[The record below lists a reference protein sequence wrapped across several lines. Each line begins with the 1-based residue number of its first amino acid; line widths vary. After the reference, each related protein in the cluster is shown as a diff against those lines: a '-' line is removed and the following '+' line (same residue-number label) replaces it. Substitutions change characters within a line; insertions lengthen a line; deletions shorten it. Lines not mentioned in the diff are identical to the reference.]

1 MDVSAA
7 FRTQALTLIHAP
19 RAIQTLRAENLPPPP
34 PQSEREEDEAAAQDA
49 WVFTPETGD
58 LLRAMRLRR
67 GLTQEQIA
75 DHLGVRRF
83 SVSRWETGD
92 LIPSQEHLNDL
103 MGMLGAL
110 PDEQRALSQGI
121 LLPPR
126 VTLETEKAFQ
136 TIKEHYNHVT
146 RGEYDPRLE
155 PLKDLEYL
163 RLERAF
169 ADLIPHYPEAR
180 PLLLYTYGFH
190 SQWLVARGRYKEAA
204 LYADRVIEAAH
215 QEELPSEWQRAIMTA
230 AHCAVYSSGQPRPSR
245 GIEMLLDWQ
254 PQVKDPVFEAWLL
267 SDIAKYQAQDGR
279 LRPALD
285 TIARSC
291 RVALRCENH
300 IELRL
305 RRVDRAELLM
315 QTGQPND
322 AQLALDLLP
331 PDVSPN
337 PPQRLRE
344 ELCWSKGLLQ
354 VGEVS
359 EAQRRLDR
367 AASEV
372 RTYNL
377 DGARVAELARHF

>member
-1 MDVSAA
+1 
-7 FRTQALTLIHAP
+7 LICP
-19 RAIQTLRAENLPPPP
+19 
-34 PQSEREEDEAAAQDA
+34 
-49 WVFTPETGD
+49 PET
-58 LLRAMRLRR
+58 ARL
-67 GLTQEQIA
+67 I
-75 DHLGVRRF
+75 V
-83 SVSRWETGD
+83 
-92 LIPSQEHLNDL
+92 
-103 MGMLGAL
+103 AL
-110 PDEQRALSQGI
+110 PGGSEVIDVR
-121 LLPPR
+121 
-126 VTLETEKAFQ
+126 
-136 TIKEHYNHVT
+136 
-146 RGEYDPRLE
+146 
-155 PLKDLEYL
+155 
-163 RLERAF
+163 
-169 ADLIPHYPEAR
+169 AR

-254 PQVKDPVFEAWLL
+254 PLVKGPVFEAWLL

-279 LRPALD
+279 RRPALD

-291 RVALRCENH
+291 RVALYCENH

-305 RRVDRAELLM
+305 RRVHRAELLL

-322 AQLALDLLP
+322 TQLALDLLP
-331 PDVSPN
+331 PDGSLN

-344 ELCWSKGLLQ
+344 ELCWSAGLLQ

-367 AASEV
+367 AALEV
-372 RTYNL
+372 STYNL
-377 DGARVAELARHF
+377 DGRGWQNWRGTSDNALASDGSGESPAVIGLPKSGKSKM